1 MRGERLGVRNDPA
14 RVRAA
19 GDPTPGGGASTSG
32 LLDDRTRKRHPLAS
46 SSPPPVQCT
55 IPNPLAFLLV
65 FFTGRKGE
73 IFTGMRIEYSKG
85 ERASKEL
92 ILLNRQTSFEA
103 SGRKMKVLLIF
114 PPDWFPSEPYL
125 SLPSL
130 TAVLRKAGHTVV
142 QKDVNLE
149 MWDWYFSEDFL
160 KKVLRKVPQQLD
172 RLRKLANKR
181 DLTDWEMDVQ
191 LALCD
196 VTRQRIDELIKKA
209 EKAKAIVRGEVFYDI
224 DQLEWAIQVFREVT
238 QTISLVYAPARIC
251 MPPMETDLSYKV
263 YASNEVIEAVND
275 QQVNVYRD
283 VFEQLVK
290 PVIEAEKP
298 DVVGI
303 SIVLQQQIF
312 STMTFCALIKEQFP
326 HIHVTIGGN
335 TVTRLRDVLPQSPL
349 FQFFDSAVV
358 YEGET
363 AFVQLVEAVG
373 AKRDLGS
380 VPNTIYKDDKG
391 VHESALSYAEH
402 MAELPPP
409 DFDGLPLQKYFVPTN
424 VLPYLATR
432 GCYWGRCEFC
442 DHGEGYTAGYRSKKI
457 QDVLAEIRFLKD
469 KYGVRHFHFTDE
481 SYPPALFRKLA
492 RGLVEE
498 KMDIFWTTHMRFEK
512 SLLEDGVWEDAKQSG
527 CRYLHF
533 GYESGVERVLKLMD
547 KATTTEIMT
556 KHLKYTAEAG
566 IWNHCMGFFGFPGET
581 REEAWQSVEFL
592 EQNKNYVHSLGFGTF
607 DLGRHNPVAKHPER
621 WGVTAYKNPEWD
633 LALDYYFT
641 VKNGLSIEE
650 AERVFQEFER
660 NHYSGWDLRLYIR
673 EYIFLYICKFGLKKL
688 PDLQYQ
694 AAKIAGH
701 TPTLAGKM

>member
-1 MRGERLGVRNDPA
+1 
-14 RVRAA
+14 
-19 GDPTPGGGASTSG
+19 
-32 LLDDRTRKRHPLAS
+32 
-46 SSPPPVQCT
+46 
-55 IPNPLAFLLV
+55 
-65 FFTGRKGE
+65 
-73 IFTGMRIEYSKG
+73 MRIEYSKG
-85 ERASKEL
+85 DRASKEL
-92 ILLNRQTSFEA
+92 IQLHRKASFEFA
-103 SGRKMKVLLIF
+103 GRRMKVLLIF

-130 TAVLRKAGHTVV
+130 TSVLRKAGHTVI

-181 DLTDWEMDVQ
+181 DLTDYEMDVQ

-196 VTRQRIDELIKKA
+196 VTRQRIDELIKKG

-263 YASNEVIEAVND
+263 FASNEVIEAVND
-275 QQVNVYRD
+275 EQVNVYRD
-283 VFEQLVK
+283 VFDQLVK
-290 PVIEAEKP
+290 PVLEAEKP

-312 STMTFCALIKEQFP
+312 STMTFCALIKQHFP
-326 HIHVTIGGN
+326 DIHVTIGGN

-363 AFVQLVEAVG
+363 AFLQLVEAVG

-380 VPNTIYKDDKG
+380 VPNTIYKDATG
-391 VHESALSYAEH
+391 IHESALSYAED

-409 DFDGLPLQKYFVPTN
+409 DFDGLPLEKYFVPTRI
-424 VLPYLATR
+424 LPYLATR

-457 QDVLAEIRFLKD
+457 QDVLADIRYLKD
-469 KYGVRHFHFTDE
+469 KYGCGHFHFTDE

-498 KMDIFWTTHMRFEK
+498 KMNIFWTTHMRFEK
-512 SLLEDGVWEDAKQSG
+512 SLLEPGVWEDATASG
-527 CRYLHF
+527 CKYLHF
-533 GYESGVERVLKLMD
+533 GYESGNLPLVEQ
-547 KATTTEIMT
+547 
-556 KHLKYTAEAG
+556 AEAN
-566 IWNHCMGFFGFPGET
+566 IM
-581 REEAWQSVEFL
+581 
-592 EQNKNYVHSLGFGTF
+592 
-607 DLGRHNPVAKHPER
+607 
-621 WGVTAYKNPEWD
+621 
-633 LALDYYFT
+633 LALP
-641 VKNGLSIEE
+641 
-650 AERVFQEFER
+650 A
-660 NHYSGWDLRLYIR
+660 
-673 EYIFLYICKFGLKKL
+673 
-688 PDLQYQ
+688 
-694 AAKIAGH
+694 
-701 TPTLAGKM
+701 

>member
-1 MRGERLGVRNDPA
+1 
-14 RVRAA
+14 
-19 GDPTPGGGASTSG
+19 
-32 LLDDRTRKRHPLAS
+32 
-46 SSPPPVQCT
+46 
-55 IPNPLAFLLV
+55 
-65 FFTGRKGE
+65 
-73 IFTGMRIEYSKG
+73 MRIEYTKG
-85 ERASKEL
+85 DRASKEL
-92 ILLNRQTSFEA
+92 IQLHRKASFESA
-103 SGRKMKVLLIF
+103 GRKMKVLLIF

-130 TAVLRKAGHTVV
+130 TSVLRNAGHTVI

-181 DLTDWEMDVQ
+181 ELTEWEMDVQ

-224 DQLEWAIQVFREVT
+224 DKLEWAIQVFREVT

-263 YASNEVIEAVND
+263 FASNEVIEAVND
-275 QQVNVYRD
+275 EQVNVYRD
-283 VFEQLVK
+283 VFDHIVR
-290 PVIEAEKP
+290 PVLEAEKP

-312 STMTFCALIKEQFP
+312 STMTFCALIKQQFP

-363 AFVQLVEAVG
+363 AFLQLVEAVG
-373 AKRDLGS
+373 AKRELS
-380 VPNTIYKDDKG
+380 IVPNTIYKDGNG
-391 VHESALSYAEH
+391 VHESALSYAED

-409 DFDGLPLQKYFVPTN
+409 DFDGLPLEKYFVPTRI
-424 VLPYLATR
+424 LPYLATR

-457 QDVLAEIRFLKD
+457 QDVLADIRYLKD
-469 KYGVRHFHFTDE
+469 KYGCCHFHFTDE

-512 SLLEDGVWEDAKQSG
+512 SLIEEAVWEDAKQSG

-533 GYESGVERVLKLMD
+533 GYESGVERVLQLMD

-556 KHLKYTAEAG
+556 KHLKLTAEAG

-641 VKNGLSIEE
+641 VKEGLSIEE

-660 NHYSGWDLRLYIR
+660 NHNPGWDLRLYIR
-673 EYIFLYICKFGLKKL
+673 EYIFLYICKFGLQKL
-688 PDLQYQ
+688 PDLQYS
-694 AAKIAGH
+694 AVKIQGVV
-701 TPTLAGKM
+701 PTLAGKM

>member
-1 MRGERLGVRNDPA
+1 M
-14 RVRAA
+14 
-19 GDPTPGGGASTSG
+19 
-32 LLDDRTRKRHPLAS
+32 K
-46 SSPPPVQCT
+46 
-55 IPNPLAFLLV
+55 
-65 FFTGRKGE
+65 
-73 IFTGMRIEYSKG
+73 IEYSKG

-92 ILLNRQTSFEA
+92 ILLNRQRFEA
-103 SGRKMKVLLIF
+103 TSGRKMKVLLIF

-130 TAVLRKAGHTVV
+130 TSVLRQAGHQVV
-142 QKDVNLE
+142 QKDINLE

-160 KKVLRKVPQQLD
+160 KKVLRRVPQQLD
-172 RLRKLANKR
+172 RLRKLSNKR
-181 DLTDWEMDVQ
+181 ELSEAEMELQ

-196 VTRQRIDELIKKA
+196 ITRQKIDELIKKA
-209 EKAKAIVRGEVFYDI
+209 EKAKAIVRGETFYDI

-238 QTISLVYAPARIC
+238 SVISMVYAPARIC

-263 YASNEVIEAVND
+263 YVSSEIMDAVND
-275 QQVNVYRD
+275 TQVNIYRD
-283 VFEQLVK
+283 VFDQLVK

-298 DVVGI
+298 DVIGI
-303 SIVLQQQIF
+303 SIVLQQQMF
-312 STMTFCALIKEQFP
+312 STMTFCALIKQQFP

-349 FQFFDSAVV
+349 FQYFDSAVV

-363 AFVQLVEAVG
+363 AFVQLVSAVG
-373 AKRDLGS
+373 AKRSLAE
-380 VPNTIYKDDKG
+380 VPNTIYKDETG
-391 VHESALSYAEH
+391 VHTSATSYAEDMH
-402 MAELPPP
+402 QLPPP
-409 DFDGLPLQKYFVPTN
+409 DFDGLPLEKYFVPTK

-457 QDVLAEIRFLKD
+457 QDVLAEIQHLRD
-469 KYGVRHFHFTDE
+469 KYGCRHFHFTDE

-492 RGLVEE
+492 RGLVESH
-498 KMDIFWTTHMRFEK
+498 MGISWTTHMRFEK
-512 SLLEDGVWEDAKQSG
+512 SLLEDAVWQDAKESG

-533 GYESGVERVLKLMD
+533 GYESGVERVLQLMD

-581 REEAWQSVEFL
+581 KEEAWQSVQFL
-592 EQNKNYVHSLGFGTF
+592 EQNKDHVHSLGFGTF
-607 DLGRHNPVAKHPER
+607 DLGRHNPVAKHPEK

-641 VKNGLSIEE
+641 VKNGMSIEE

-660 NHYSGWDLRLYIR
+660 NHYAGWDLRLYIR
-673 EYIFLYICKFGLKKL
+673 EYIFLYICKFGLQKL

>member
-1 MRGERLGVRNDPA
+1 
-14 RVRAA
+14 
-19 GDPTPGGGASTSG
+19 
-32 LLDDRTRKRHPLAS
+32 
-46 SSPPPVQCT
+46 
-55 IPNPLAFLLV
+55 
-65 FFTGRKGE
+65 
-73 IFTGMRIEYSKG
+73 MRIEYTKG
-85 ERASKEL
+85 DRASKEL
-92 ILLNRQTSFEA
+92 VQLHRKASFESA
-103 SGRKMKVLLIF
+103 GRKMKVLLIF

-130 TAVLRKAGHTVV
+130 TSVLRKAGHTVI

-149 MWDWYFSEDFL
+149 MWDWYFSEAFL

-181 DLTDWEMDVQ
+181 DLTDYEMDVQ

-251 MPPMETDLSYKV
+251 MPPMETNLSYKV
-263 YASNEVIEAVND
+263 FASNEVIDAVND
-275 QQVNVYRD
+275 EQVNVYRD
-283 VFEQLVK
+283 VFDHLLK
-290 PVIEAEKP
+290 PVLEAEKP

-312 STMTFCALIKEQFP
+312 STMTFCALIKQQFP

-363 AFVQLVEAVG
+363 AFLQLVEAVG
-373 AKRDLGS
+373 AKRELS
-380 VPNTIYKDDKG
+380 NVPNTIYKDVNG
-391 VHESALSYAEH
+391 VHESALSYAED

-409 DFDGLPLQKYFVPTN
+409 DFDGLPLEKYFVPTRI
-424 VLPYLATR
+424 LPYLATR

-457 QDVLAEIRFLKD
+457 QDVLADIKYLKD

-512 SLLEDGVWEDAKQSG
+512 SLLEDAVWEDAKNSG

-533 GYESGVERVLKLMD
+533 GYESGVERVLQLMD

-581 REEAWQSVEFL
+581 REEAWQSVQFL
-592 EQNKNYVHSLGFGTF
+592 EQNKDYVHSLGFGTF

-621 WGVTAYKNPEWD
+621 WGVTAYKNAEWD

-641 VKNGLSIEE
+641 VKNGMSIEE

-660 NHYSGWDLRLYIR
+660 NHNPGWDLRLYIR
-673 EYIFLYICKFGLKKL
+673 EYIFLYICKFGLQKL
-688 PDLQYQ
+688 PDLQYRSM
-694 AAKIAGH
+694 KTAGV